1 MNSSAPRKKL
11 ISELK
16 RVCEELKKVPREFTS
31 LDLSH
36 CNLKSIDKDMRKRFG
51 EFAKLAELI
60 LYDCGLTTL
69 AELPPFP
76 ELRSLS
82 LIGNSIKDKEVVH
95 LTKYPRLSKLVLT
108 DNEIESLDVFGALGR
123 LRSLEHL

>member
-1 MNSSAPRKKL
+1 
-11 ISELK
+11 
-16 RVCEELKKVPREFTS
+16 
-31 LDLSH
+31 
-36 CNLKSIDKDMRKRFG
+36 MRKRFG
-51 EFAKLAELI
+51 EFSKLAELI

-69 AELPPFP
+69 AELPQFP

-82 LIGNSIKDKEVVH
+82 LIGNNIKDKEIIH

-108 DNEIESLDVFGALGR
+108 DNEIESLEVFAALGR

>member
-1 MNSSAPRKKL
+1 MNSTAPRKKL

-36 CNLKSIDKDMRKRFG
+36 CNLNPITKDMRKRFG
-51 EFAKLAELI
+51 EFARLAELI

-69 AELPPFP
+69 ADLPAFP
-76 ELRSLS
+76 
-82 LIGNSIKDKEVVH
+82 
-95 LTKYPRLSKLVLT
+95 
-108 DNEIESLDVFGALGR
+108 
-123 LRSLEHL
+123 

>member
-1 MNSSAPRKKL
+1 M
-11 ISELK
+11 
-16 RVCEELKKVPREFTS
+16 PREFTS

-36 CNLKSIDKDMRKRFG
+36 SNLSQISKDMKKRFG

-69 AELPPFP
+69 EGLPIFP

-82 LIGNSIKDKEVVH
+82 LIGNALTDKEVHH
-95 LTKYPRLSKLVLT
+95 LVKYPRLSKLVLSE
-108 DNEIESLDVFGALGR
+108 NLIESMDIF
-123 LRSLEHL
+123 S